1 MKSKKDKFVWL
12 VGGVGLLVFGLAVV
26 SFALSFVAVSE
37 RADVVGM
44 TGWLFVL
51 MVDGAIVVFSVL
63 RLVSGLRGY
72 RGLSW
77 ALVFAI
83 VFATVLSVWF
93 NVGDG
98 KADIQAVVMHS
109 LPPVFLLVSFE
120 ALMLFI
126 HEESKYQTLVGNL
139 QSLIKQIAAKQTE
152 METAVKEKQTE
163 LQTVL
168 AEIATARQTLAQTSI
183 EIERA
188 ELKRDRMTLTA
199 VQKQILDFLAKN
211 TGIFSY
217 QELADAM
224 NQPKG
229 TIYKPTKQLI
239 DAGLVYKNGHGYEV
253 AE

>member
-1 MKSKKDKFVWL
+1 MKDKFVWL
-12 VGGVGLLVFGLAVV
+12 IGSVGLLVFGLAVV
-26 SFALSFVAVSE
+26 SFSLSFVAVSK
-37 RADVVGM
+37 RATDVGM
-44 TGWLFVL
+44 VGWLFVL
-51 MVDGAIVVFSVL
+51 MVDGAIIVFSTL
-63 RLVSGLRGY
+63 RLVSALRGY
-72 RGLSW
+72 HSLSW
-77 ALVFAI
+77 ALVAAI
-83 VFATVLSVWF
+83 VLATGLSVWF

-98 KADIQAVVMHS
+98 KADIQAVIMHS

-139 QSLIKQIAAKQTE
+139 QSLIKQIADKQTE
-152 METAVKEKQTE
+152 METAVAEKQTE
-163 LQTVL
+163 LQTVID
-168 AEIATARQTLAQTSI
+168 EIKTARQTLAETNL

-199 VQKQILDFLAKN
+199 VQKQILNFLSEN
-211 TGIFSY
+211 RGIFSY

-229 TIYKPTKQLI
+229 TIYKPAKQLI

-253 AE
+253 VES